1 MFFVLDD
8 VGDDFNDK
16 WSKSKVL
23 VKCGVKGSAVLAI
36 TRIEMVALKMEP
48 ILLQH
53 MERLSDADSWLSS
66 ALHLG

>member
-1 MFFVLDD
+1 MERCFLIVLDD

-23 VKCGVKGSAVLAI
+23 LKCGAKGSAVLAT

-53 MERLSDADSWLSS
+53 MERLSDADSWLWF
-66 ALHLG
+66 

>member
-1 MFFVLDD
+1 MFLIVLDD

-23 VKCGVKGSAVLAI
+23 LKCGAKGSAVLATT

-53 MERLSDADSWLSS
+53 MERLSDADSWLWF
-66 ALHLG
+66 